1 MTTKTITGNDGWS
14 SANKTATSLASR
26 DEYAPTA
33 DGGQPSV
40 DRPTQLGAADE
51 EADDSLVESDEEESL
66 PDESAQ
72 DSYRVNDNGVNNF
85 KLKFDRI
92 NIEKLN
98 KIDAGR
104 PDEPANSKEFNGRA
118 GEEPHNERDKNQ
130 LNANQLKRGL
140 NEIIDESDEDVS
152 RFSKRDVINK
162 SNKSDKPGGAKPS
175 WDSETNLSNQIN
187 QSDDER
193 KASEF
198 GAVIEKRVN
207 DGRTVKAG
215 GELNARANG
224 APDEPN
230 KVHNGSNQVGNQVN
244 NQVSN
249 QTGNKASSPANKQV
263 DQQRTNQLNDQIGN
277 QIKSQ
282 FNPINGQTLSGQ
294 LKTIRPPENRM
305 KSNPSAVK
313 PLSAYFNSRLK
324 ARHVSSRDQ
333 LRILRRE
340 GQPLRLSC
348 LPAFHAPSRS
358 TVSWFKNGELIK
370 VSVLLN
376 QFDFTS
382 SI

>member
-1 MTTKTITGNDGWS
+1 MLIAFLSLFLTTEIITGNDGWS
-14 SANKTATSLASR
+14 PTNRTATSLAGR
-26 DEYAPTA
+26 DEYWPTA
-33 DGGQPSV
+33 SGGQAMG
-40 DRPTQLGAADE
+40 RPNEVGAVDE

-66 PDESAQ
+66 PDESAL
-72 DSYRVNDNGVNNF
+72 DRDNGVNNF

-98 KIDAGR
+98 KIDADR
-104 PDEPANSKEFNGRA
+104 PDESVNSKELEGRRS
-118 GEEPHNERDKNQ
+118 EQHNERDKNQ

-152 RFSKRDVINK
+152 KRDVINK
-162 SNKSDKPGGAKPS
+162 SNKSDEPDAKPS
-175 WDSETNLSNQIN
+175 DGQANLSNQIN
-187 QSDDER
+187 NQSDDERER

-198 GAVIEKRVN
+198 EQRAN
-207 DGRTVKAG
+207 DGTVN
-215 GELNARANG
+215 GELNARAN

-230 KVHNGSNQVGNQVN
+230 KVHNGSNQV
-244 NQVSN
+244 SN
-249 QTGNKASSPANKQV
+249 QGNEASSPVNKQV
-263 DQQRTNQLNDQIGN
+263 DQRPVNQVNDQIGN

-282 FNPINGQTLSGQ
+282 FNSINGQTDQSIGSSED
-294 LKTIRPPENRM
+294 RP
-305 KSNPSAVK
+305 KIPSPAK
-313 PLSAYFNSRLK
+313 PLSGYFNSRLK

-370 VSVLLN
+370 VSAN
-376 QFDFTS
+376 QLSLFNFIDGLSAIAYRSAFRLVHRCS
-382 SI
+382 